1 MDYFVLVVLVLV
13 VCWCVWVLV
22 VVCMVV
28 VVLLLLFLGG
38 VVVILVIGCDLYG
51 SLVVMNWII
60 NVFMFVFGSFLMV
73 LGVLVD

>member
-1 MDYFVLVVLVLV
+1 MDYFVLVVLVWV
-13 VCWCVWVLV
+13 VCWCVWVL
-22 VVCMVV
+22 VV

-38 VVVILVIGCDLYG
+38 VVVMLVIGCDLYG